1 LKNKVADMPT
11 RPPVTDW
18 VSDFD
23 HLDPAWVDN
32 PYPIWDELR
41 QKCPIAHTDRFM
53 GVYFVSRH
61 EDVRAVALDT
71 EHFSSRRSIAI
82 REGRPPVM
90 PAPPIT
96 SDPPV
101 HSAQKKLLLP
111 AFAPEAIRR
120 YEPQTRAICREL
132 LEHIAARSSCD
143 GAIDYAQE
151 IPVRVIA
158 TMLGVPPQSGD
169 LFRRWI
175 HEFFELGIT
184 DQNVMK
190 RAVAEIRAF
199 FAAEIAERRKMPRE
213 DLISFLAEAR
223 IAGRKL
229 DDEYITGTLRLL
241 LIAGIDTTWS
251 MIGSCL
257 WHLANHPDDRKRL
270 VAEPA
275 LIPTAVEEFLRAYAP
290 ATLAREIVKET
301 EINGCHFKEG
311 EMVMLSFPAA
321 NRDPAMFPDAGRV
334 VLDRSP
340 NRHAAFGLG
349 IHRCLGSHLARMEIT
364 VALHEWLAKIPD
376 FVMVPGAKVKWSAGP
391 VRGPRTLPLVFG
403 ADRSVLKPGR

>member
-1 LKNKVADMPT
+1 MPT

-18 VSDFD
+18 ASDFD

-32 PYPIWDELR
+32 PYPIWDELQ
-41 QKCPIAHTDRFM
+41 QKCPIAHTDRYM

-71 EHFSSRRSIAI
+71 EHFSSRRGIFI

-111 AFAPEAIRR
+111 AFTPDAIRR

-132 LEHIAARSSCD
+132 LEPIASRSSCD

-158 TMLGVPPQSGD
+158 TMLGVPSKNGD
-169 LFRRWI
+169 LFRRWV
-175 HEFFELGIT
+175 HEFLELGVT
-184 DQNVMK
+184 DRNAME
-190 RAVAEIRAF
+190 RAVAEMRAF

-223 IAGRKL
+223 IDGRKL
-229 DDEYITGTLRLL
+229 DDEHITGTLRVLL
-241 LIAGIDTTWS
+241 LASIDTTWN

-290 ATLAREIVKET
+290 ATPAREIVKET
-301 EINGCHFKEG
+301 QINGCPLKEG

-321 NRDPAMFPDAGRV
+321 NRDPGMFPDAGRV
-334 VLDRSP
+334 VIDRSP

-349 IHRCLGSHLARMEIT
+349 IHRCLGSHLARIEIT
-364 VALHEWLAKIPD
+364 VALQEWLAKIPD
-376 FVMVPGAKVKWSAGP
+376 FSLVSDRVVEWSTGQL
-391 VRGPRTLPLVFG
+391 RGPRTLPLVFG
-403 ADRSVLKPGR
+403 AHREPDHFFGGK

>member
-1 LKNKVADMPT
+1 MPT

-18 VSDFD
+18 GSDFD
-23 HLDPAWVDN
+23 HLDPAWTDN
-32 PYPIWDELR
+32 PYPIWDELQ
-41 QKCPIAHTDRFM
+41 QKCPIAHTDRYM
-53 GVYFVSRH
+53 GVYFVSRY
-61 EDVRAVALDT
+61 EDVRAVALDA
-71 EHFSSRRSIAI
+71 EHFSSRAIAI
-82 REGRPPVM
+82 REGRPPVV

-96 SDPPV
+96 SGPPA

-111 AFAPEAIRR
+111 AFTPDAIRR

-132 LEHIAARSSCD
+132 LEPIAGRSSCD
-143 GAIDYAQE
+143 GAVDYAQE

-158 TMLGVPPQSGD
+158 AMLGVSPQSGD
-169 LFRRWI
+169 LFRRWV
-175 HEFFELGIT
+175 HEFLELGVT
-184 DQNVMK
+184 DRNAME
-190 RAVAEIRAF
+190 RAVAEMRAF
-199 FAAEIAERRKMPRE
+199 FAAEIAERRKTPRE

-223 IAGRKL
+223 IDGRKL
-229 DDEYITGTLRLL
+229 DDEHITGTLRLL
-241 LIAGIDTTWS
+241 LLAGVDTTWS

-290 ATLAREIVKET
+290 ATVGREIVKET
-301 EINGCHFKEG
+301 QINGRQLKEG

-321 NRDPAMFPDAGRV
+321 NRDPAAFPDASRV
-334 VLDRSP
+334 VIDRSP

-364 VALHEWLAKIPD
+364 VALQEWLAKIPD
-376 FVMVPGAKVKWSAGP
+376 FAMAPDAKVTWSAGQL
-391 VRGPRTLPLVFG
+391 RGPRILPLVLG
-403 ADRSVLKPGR
+403 GSMGQQS

>member
-1 LKNKVADMPT
+1 MPT

-18 VSDFD
+18 ANDFD

-32 PYPIWDELR
+32 PYPIWDELQ
-41 QKCPIAHTDRFM
+41 QKCPIAHTDRYM

-71 EHFSSRRSIAI
+71 EHFSSRLGIFI

-111 AFAPEAIRR
+111 AFTPDAIRR

-132 LEHIAARSSCD
+132 LEPIASRSSCD

-158 TMLGVPPQSGD
+158 TMLGVPSKNGD
-169 LFRRWI
+169 LFRRWV
-175 HEFFELGIT
+175 HEFLELGVT
-184 DQNVMK
+184 DRNAME
-190 RAVAEIRAF
+190 RAVAEMRAF

-223 IAGRKL
+223 MDGRKL
-229 DDEYITGTLRLL
+229 DDEHITGTLRVLL
-241 LIAGIDTTWS
+241 LAGIDTTWS

-275 LIPTAVEEFLRAYAP
+275 LIPTAVEEFVRAYAP
-290 ATLAREIVKET
+290 ATPAREIVKET
-301 EINGCHFKEG
+301 QINGCPFKEG

-334 VLDRSP
+334 VIDRSP

-349 IHRCLGSHLARMEIT
+349 IHRCLGSHLARMELT
-364 VALHEWLAKIPD
+364 VALQEWLAKIPD
-376 FVMVPGAKVKWSAGP
+376 FSLAPDGAVEWAAGQL
-391 VRGPRTLPLVFG
+391 RGPRTLPLVFG
-403 ADRSVLKPGR
+403 ADQRVLQSEC

>member
-1 LKNKVADMPT
+1 MPT

-229 DDEYITGTLRLL
+229 DDEYITGTLLHGSASGRSDP
-241 LIAGIDTTWS
+241 GPSWS
-251 MIGSCL
+251 
-257 WHLANHPDDRKRL
+257 H
-270 VAEPA
+270 
-275 LIPTAVEEFLRAYAP
+275 
-290 ATLAREIVKET
+290 
-301 EINGCHFKEG
+301 
-311 EMVMLSFPAA
+311 
-321 NRDPAMFPDAGRV
+321 AM
-334 VLDRSP
+334 
-340 NRHAAFGLG
+340 
-349 IHRCLGSHLARMEIT
+349 
-364 VALHEWLAKIPD
+364 
-376 FVMVPGAKVKWSAGP
+376 
-391 VRGPRTLPLVFG
+391 RT
-403 ADRSVLKPGR
+403 

>member
-1 LKNKVADMPT
+1 L
-11 RPPVTDW
+11 
-18 VSDFD
+18 VS
-23 HLDPAWVDN
+23 L
-32 PYPIWDELR
+32 Y
-41 QKCPIAHTDRFM
+41 
-53 GVYFVSRH
+53 
-61 EDVRAVALDT
+61 EDVRAVAHDT
-71 EHFSSRRSIAI
+71 DHFSSRRSIAI
-82 REGRPPVM
+82 CEGRPPVM

-111 AFAPEAIRR
+111 AFTPDAIRR

-158 TMLGVPPQSGD
+158 AMLGLPPQSGD

-175 HEFFELGIT
+175 HEFFELDIT
-184 DQNVMK
+184 DQNVTA
-190 RAVAEIRAF
+190 RAVAEMHAF
-199 FAAEIAERRKMPRE
+199 FAGEIAERRKIPRE

-223 IAGRKL
+223 IDGWKL

-290 ATLAREIVKET
+290 VAPAREIVKET
-301 EINGCHFKEG
+301 QINGCHFKEG
-311 EMVMLSFPAA
+311 EMVMLSLPAA

-334 VLDRSP
+334 VIDRSP

-349 IHRCLGSHLARMEIT
+349 IHRCLGSHLARIEIT
-364 VALHEWLAKIPD
+364 AALQEWLAKIPD
-376 FVMVPGAKVKWSAGP
+376 FAVAPNAKVEWSAGP

-403 ADRSVLKPGR
+403 ADREPDHFFGGK